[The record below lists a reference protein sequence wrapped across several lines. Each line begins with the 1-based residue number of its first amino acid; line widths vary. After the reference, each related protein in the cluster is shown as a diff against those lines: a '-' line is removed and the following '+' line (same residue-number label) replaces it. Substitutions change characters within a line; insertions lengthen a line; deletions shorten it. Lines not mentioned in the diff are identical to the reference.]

1 MIPAALGENLG
12 RCFLLVLVAQDEQL

>member
-12 RCFLLVLVAQDEQL
+12 RCFFLVLVAQDEQL